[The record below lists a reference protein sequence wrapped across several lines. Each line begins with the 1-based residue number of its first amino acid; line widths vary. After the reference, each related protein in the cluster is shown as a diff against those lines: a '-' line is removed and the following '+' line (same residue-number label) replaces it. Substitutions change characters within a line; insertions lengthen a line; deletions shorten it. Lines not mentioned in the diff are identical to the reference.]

1 MTQEDLL
8 AIGQLMDQKFDE
20 KLAPINRRLEALEKD
35 MKEAK
40 SGIEALKKDM
50 TEVKADIKTMKED
63 LTEVRTSTNALLAWA
78 EDVGRTMSFPLPKII

>member
-8 AIGQLMDQKFDE
+8 AIGQLMDQKLE
-20 KLAPINRRLEALEKD
+20 PINRRLETLEKD

-40 SGIEALKKDM
+40 SDLAALKKGM
-50 TEVKADIKTMKED
+50 SEVKSDIRTMKED